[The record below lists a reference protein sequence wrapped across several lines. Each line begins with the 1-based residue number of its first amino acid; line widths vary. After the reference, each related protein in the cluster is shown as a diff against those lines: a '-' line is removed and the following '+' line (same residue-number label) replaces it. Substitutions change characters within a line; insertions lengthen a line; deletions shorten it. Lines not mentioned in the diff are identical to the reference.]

1 MAHSH
6 KHSHA
11 QGRIPGPTP
20 EQMAK
25 VHDDHITEF
34 RIVLPLTVEEYQL
47 AQLWSTAECSK
58 QNTGGGEGVEVIK
71 NEPFEKPMS
80 AAFLEKFNKGQ
91 YTHKIYHLRDRVPG
105 FVKALVSSPDAFD
118 LHEEAHNAYPYCKTV
133 LTSAY
138 MKDAM
143 YIDISTLHLPHV
155 YDSRTDCFQ
164 DNVHQLGKKDYDR
177 RKIVVINIADPVS
190 ANDYKP
196 KEDPTKFKSIKTGR
210 GPLIGE
216 WQKNCQPLMCCY
228 KLVRVHFKW
237 FGIGTRV
244 QDFIMKQEQRLFRNF
259 HRQLF
264 CWMDEWYG
272 LTMNDIRE
280 LEERTKE
287 ELKNQL
293 VRGEKQGFSAEE

>member
-6 KHSHA
+6 NKHA
-11 QGRIPGPTP
+11 PDRIPGPTP

-25 VHDDHITEF
+25 VRDDHITEF
-34 RIVLPLTVEEYQL
+34 RILLPLTVEEYQL

-80 AAFLEKFNKGQ
+80 AAFLGKYNTGQ
-91 YTHKIYHLRDRVPG
+91 YTHKIYHLKDRVPG
-105 FVKALVSSPDAFD
+105 FVKVLVSSPDAFD

-143 YIDISTLHLPHV
+143 YIDISTLHLPHSS
-155 YDSRTDCFQ
+155 DSMGDSFQ
-164 DNVHQLGKKDYDR
+164 DNVHQLDKRDHDR
-177 RKIVVINIADPVS
+177 RKVVVINIADRVPTT
-190 ANDYKP
+190 DYKQE
-196 KEDPTKFKSIKTGR
+196 EDPTQFKSVKTGR
-210 GPLIGE
+210 GPLNGE
-216 WQKNCQPLMCCY
+216 WYRGCQPLMCCY

-237 FGIGTRV
+237 FPIGTKV
-244 QDFIMKQEQRLFRNF
+244 QDYIMKQEQRLFRNF

-264 CWMDEWYG
+264 CWMDKWHG
-272 LTMNDIRE
+272 LTMSDIRQ
-280 LEERTKE
+280 LEDQTKE
-287 ELKNQL
+287 DLKKELAT
-293 VRGEKQGFSAEE
+293 GEKRGFAAEE